1 MKNEKGITL
10 VALIIM
16 VAILLIIA
24 SVSLYSG
31 RDSLDNVNL
40 NNFYMQLEIVQKRV
54 DDIAA
59 TNEKYIDEDGNDI
72 DIKNAGQELN
82 QNQKAKLIKILEAN
96 NIDSTNIIEN
106 FRYFT
111 VQEIKDIL
119 DLTEIDYNLFIN
131 FEKRIIVAE
140 KGITVEGI
148 SYHLLKNDMYFV
160 EQDINKNE
168 GTIKSLKFG
177 KPIKYINDTYKV
189 SVRPENTIGD
199 LDETGYIKY
208 KKSILNYWE
217 ITTNLEI
224 IMEADIEY
232 DIVYSDLN
240 DNIIERKIKIE
251 YEKDETTG
259 VLAKDE
265 NGNYILTVTEVTIE
279 EREEV

>member
-54 DDIAA
+54 DDIAS

-208 KKSILNYWE
+208 KKTTSKYWD
-217 ITTNLEI
+217 ITNDGYI
-224 IMEADIEY
+224 IMEIDKEY
-232 DIVYSDLN
+232 DVIFIDLN
-240 DNIIERKIKIE
+240 NNSIEKTIKIE
-251 YEKDETTG
+251 NKKDETG
-259 VLAKDE
+259 NLVKDE
-265 NGNYILTVTEVTIE
+265 NGNNVLIVREILTE
-279 EREEV
+279 ESEEK